1 MKQTDIYKILENRL
15 KFLAKTD
22 ISRHIILATH
32 VPKGSYIYYASMPNR
47 ILVVDRG
54 TYDARSEDA
63 WERVGRKIKGNA
75 LPIFIMASNNS
86 NVGVKPLYRYEDTNE
101 IYPRYKVDFS
111 KPIQVKAYGSNQ
123 LVNRILENF
132 QGGTEPVQI
141 VASTFKDLCLQLN
154 IIGKCLDMAFGID
167 RTWKR

>member
-63 WERVGRKIKGNA
+63 WERVGRKVKGDA

-86 NVGVKPLYRYEDTNE
+86 NVGVKAL
-101 IYPRYKVDFS
+101 
-111 KPIQVKAYGSNQ
+111 
-123 LVNRILENF
+123 
-132 QGGTEPVQI
+132 
-141 VASTFKDLCLQLN
+141 
-154 IIGKCLDMAFGID
+154 
-167 RTWKR
+167 